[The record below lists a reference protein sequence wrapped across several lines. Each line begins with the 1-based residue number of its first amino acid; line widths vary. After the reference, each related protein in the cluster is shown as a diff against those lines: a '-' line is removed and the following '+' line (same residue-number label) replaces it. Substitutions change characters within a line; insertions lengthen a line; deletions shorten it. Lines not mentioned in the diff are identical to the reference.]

1 MHSLFHASLDHSIMD
16 YLSRRFD
23 DVLLISKVVLKGRLL
38 SLRTLGPG
46 EDVAGYIKGVCGD
59 DLCYADLRLVGP
71 GENEIGEIELFLYRG
86 KIIACIGEIKG
97 RKIYGSK
104 AIDSL
109 KRLSSSEI
117 SSFIVRVYSFD
128 QSLISEDLR
137 RTILESAGATP
148 GQDSVERLWESGK
161 DRDKDS
167 ARTVGEP
174 DVYIATR
181 LGLICIP
188 AVNVSIRRGEKQTL
202 IDVFCD
208 EESDIPPPKNIAL
221 ATIKYYIE
229 AVGED
234 RAGGLVRITVHH
246 RKPKYT
252 ETYDLS
258 RDARIWR
265 LLGSIPEII
274 QKYNLYVE
282 KLKYK
287 VRSNGVLEIS
297 LVLKRYG
304 IYSNTNIREAVKEI
318 YDKLKQ
324 EWKGDLRVK
333 AKIGAWGLE
342 AKYP

>member
-1 MHSLFHASLDHSIMD
+1 MHSLFHASLDHSVMD

-38 SLRTLGPG
+38 SLRTLRPG
-46 EDVAGYIKGVCGD
+46 EDVARYIKDDCGN
-59 DLCYADLRLVGP
+59 DLCYADLGLVGP
-71 GENEIGEIELFLYRG
+71 EEKEIGEIGLFLYRG

-104 AIDSL
+104 AIDFL
-109 KRLSSSEI
+109 KRLSSSETRG
-117 SSFIVRVYSFD
+117 FIIRVYSFD

-148 GQDSVERLWESGK
+148 GQDRVERLWGSGK
-161 DRDKDS
+161 DRDKDWV
-167 ARTVGEP
+167 RTAGDP
-174 DVYIATR
+174 DIYVATR

-188 AVNVSIRRGEKQTL
+188 AVNVSIRRGGKQTL

-229 AVGED
+229 AVGVDKAKEKIK
-234 RAGGLVRITVHH
+234 VVVHH
-246 RKPKYT
+246 KKIYT

-258 RDARIWR
+258 RDTHVWR

-282 KLKYK
+282 KLKYNIK
-287 VRSNGVLEIS
+287 NNRALEIS
-297 LVLKRYG
+297 LMLKRYG
-304 IYSNTNIREAVKEI
+304 IYSTANIYEVTKEI
-318 YDKLKQ
+318 YNKLKQ
-324 EWKGDLRVK
+324 EWKEDLRVK